1 MCLGGSD
8 ILPYSY
14 FLYSL
19 IKTQQAMANHLLKSI
34 IWVIV
39 TLIGI
44 GLFFYLMEASTTN
57 LMLVCYFSIGGFLT
71 AFSEYLNYKQ
81 SKKPTRW
88 QD

>member
-1 MCLGGSD
+1 
-8 ILPYSY
+8 
-14 FLYSL
+14 
-19 IKTQQAMANHLLKSI
+19 MANHLLKAMAWS
-34 IWVIV
+34 IV

-44 GLFFYLMEASTTN
+44 GLFFYLMEPSTTN